1 MKCFVFSG
9 SCSKQDSFG
18 IYIITVV
25 SANIHK
31 NSRMFLGPPNARL
44 VRIKA
49 SVTRET
55 VKVKTSPA
63 RGVRRQVP
71 TAVAKLDQN

>member
-1 MKCFVFSG
+1 
-9 SCSKQDSFG
+9 
-18 IYIITVV
+18 
-25 SANIHK
+25 
-31 NSRMFLGPPNARL
+31 MFLGPPNARL